1 MLTCVGLVLTRF
13 RLVLIRVDLCWYSC
27 IRIDVI
33 FLNNYLYDGKIILFL
48 GLGGLCAALCIR
60 ENILPAVRFR
70 LCFLY
75 LLSRPYG
82 YDVLRVFIQQFFL
95 SKRYLGFE
103 RQILLL
109 MPFNSSMLH
118 TTWMLEDDH
127 VRANFSEILKKTFTT
142 CLAFRCIFIRLYSG
156 GRVVSLY
163 TVCYKYYIQLTPV
176 NSNTG

>member
-1 MLTCVGLVLTRF
+1 M
-13 RLVLIRVDLCWYSC
+13 LIRVDLCWYSC

-60 ENILPAVRFR
+60 ENILPAARFR

-82 YDVLRVFIQQFFL
+82 YVLRVFIQQFFL
-95 SKRYLGFE
+95 SKHYLGFE

-127 VRANFSEILKKTFTT
+127 VRANFSEILKKNFHN
-142 CLAFRCIFIRLYSG
+142 LFGFSMYIYS
-156 GRVVSLY
+156 L
-163 TVCYKYYIQLTPV
+163 I
-176 NSNTG
+176 